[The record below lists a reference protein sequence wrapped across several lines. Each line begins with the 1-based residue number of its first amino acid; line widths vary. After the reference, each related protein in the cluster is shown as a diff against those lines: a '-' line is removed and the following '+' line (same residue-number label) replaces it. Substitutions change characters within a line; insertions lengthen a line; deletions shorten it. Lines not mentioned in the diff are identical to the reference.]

1 MCYEKIPLCGKD
13 HTEGK
18 TRLEEKSDLMKAVF
32 IADAHL
38 KDSHDLNYRKL
49 LRFLSLL
56 IHSSS
61 VDNLLHLKTM
71 ACQRIPVDDLYIGGD
86 FFDFWFCRGTEVY
99 PEFLPVIRA
108 LTAVRDRGIRV
119 HFAEG
124 NHDFFLSDY
133 FTGIMDMEVF
143 RDWATFML
151 DDCKVLFSHGDMV
164 DRNNVRYLLLRKLL
178 RSHLIYQI
186 QHRLPPSFL
195 WKIAASSS
203 AASKGQFR
211 TSKEKLSEILHIFSA
226 LKIRGEIDAVILGHC
241 HQPIMKEFQ
250 INGRRKYTITL
261 GDWIRHFSYLYYEDG
276 IFRLCFFEDREN
288 RHCKNL

>member
-1 MCYEKIPLCGKD
+1 MPLRGKD
-13 HTEGK
+13 SHRGK
-18 TRLEEKSDLMKAVF
+18 TRLEEYPDLMKAVF

-56 IHSSS
+56 IHPSS
-61 VDNLLHLKTM
+61 VDNLLDLKTM

-164 DRNNVRYLLLRKLL
+164 DRNNFRYLLLRKLL
-178 RSHLIYQI
+178 RSQLIYRI
-186 QHRLPPSFL
+186 QQRLPPPLL
-195 WKIAASSS
+195 WKIAATSS
-203 AASKGQFR
+203 AASKDQFR

-261 GDWIRHFSYLYYEDG
+261 GDWIRHFSYLYYDDG
-276 IFRLCFFEDREN
+276 IFRLCFFDDGEN
-288 RHCKNL
+288 RP